1 MASWFYQFGLLAR
14 RNFLNIIRLPNTSY
28 VKVIVTVITAILC
41 IVLFYNAGYDY
52 AGI

>member
-1 MASWFYQFGLLAR
+1 MASWVYQYGLLAK
-14 RNFLNIIRLPNTSY
+14 RNFLNVVRLPNTSY

-41 IVLFYNAGYDY
+41 IVLFYNSKYNN